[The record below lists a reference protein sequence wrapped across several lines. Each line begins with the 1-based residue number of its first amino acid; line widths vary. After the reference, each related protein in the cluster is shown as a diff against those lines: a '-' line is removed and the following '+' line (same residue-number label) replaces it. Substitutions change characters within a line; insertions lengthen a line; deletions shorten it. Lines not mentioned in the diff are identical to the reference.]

1 MEPLPVKHLRSNTL
15 MYGAGALFVIA
26 AMSQARLQIVERD
39 QTMERAKKTNHLSLS
54 RKDYARRGTILA
66 ADGKPLAEDA
76 DAYELSLQYNKVPET
91 DAFYMALSQA
101 SGIPASEFAQ
111 LNNGKIAIWPEPI
124 SAEQKQAIEKVKTE
138 WRADGVSLRRVER
151 RQYPL
156 GEQAA
161 TPVGVYRDGSILGM
175 ERYFNADLK
184 GQDGMTVGMVDRT
197 GAFLPMRM
205 QASDKVNG
213 RTILTTLDSDL
224 QMAAATAVREAVDKN
239 KATNG
244 VALVM
249 NPKTGDVLA
258 MASWPTF
265 DPNRTINSAGATIGR
280 TQVNPNGQLQF
291 EPGSTF
297 KILTIAKALDL
308 GVVTPT
314 DTFHCSGQME
324 VGSKLIHCDN
334 HHGNRAHGTITPELA
349 IAKSCNLAA
358 ATWALRIGRED
369 MIKYIEDLGLLTK
382 TNVGIPGEVTGRF
395 RKDEYAKRL
404 QLATVGFGQSITTTP
419 ISLISAFCTIA
430 NDGVRM
436 KPRMIQKIGDKMVPV
451 QQLGRLLKPETCHTV
466 MGFMESVIE
475 TDAGTGKGLRIKGY
489 RLGGKTGTAQKVNHK
504 ETGYVSNFVGFIPA
518 EQPKAVI
525 LVMVNNP
532 TNGEYY
538 GAAVAGPVFVKVA
551 HAVIDRLHIPKDAP
565 MVAQQIRP
573 EPQPIVEAP
582 KAQASRQLPA
592 KSSMDADER
601 VAAKSE
607 PARKS
612 PTLKAEG
619 GHGGSHAAILSSLF
633 PLRGGPVFD
642 RTERGHELAPR
653 SHIPGS
659 EPVLEVRTGE

>member
-1 MEPLPVKHLRSNTL
+1 MEQRPVKHLRANSL
-15 MYGAGALFVIA
+15 MYGAGVLFVAA
-26 AMSQARLQIVERD
+26 AMSQARLQIVDRD
-39 QTMERAKKTNHLSLS
+39 QTMERAKRTNHLSLT

-111 LNNGKIAIWPEPI
+111 LNNGKVAIWPQAI

-156 GEQAA
+156 GEDAA
-161 TPVGVYRDGSILGM
+161 TPVGVYREGSVLGM
-175 ERYFNADLK
+175 ERFFNSDLK
-184 GQDGMTVGMVDRT
+184 GQDGLTVGMVDRS

-205 QASDKVNG
+205 QTSEKANG
-213 RTILTTLDSDL
+213 RTILTTIDSDL
-224 QMAAATAVREAVDKN
+224 QMAAANAVRDAVDKN

-280 TQVNPNGQLQF
+280 TQINPNGQLQF

-297 KILTIAKALDL
+297 KILTIAKALDM
-308 GVVTPT
+308 GVVSPT
-314 DTFHCSGQME
+314 ETFHCAGEME
-324 VGSKLIHCDN
+324 VGSKLIHCDS

-358 ATWALRIGRED
+358 ANWALKIGRDD
-369 MIKYIEDLGLLTK
+369 MIKYIEDLGLLKK

-430 NDGVRM
+430 NNGVRC
-436 KPRMIQKIGDKMVPV
+436 R
-451 QQLGRLLKPETCHTV
+451 
-466 MGFMESVIE
+466 
-475 TDAGTGKGLRIKGY
+475 
-489 RLGGKTGTAQKVNHK
+489 RLGIA
-504 ETGYVSNFVGFIPA
+504 
-518 EQPKAVI
+518 
-525 LVMVNNP
+525 
-532 TNGEYY
+532 
-538 GAAVAGPVFVKVA
+538 
-551 HAVIDRLHIPKDAP
+551 
-565 MVAQQIRP
+565 
-573 EPQPIVEAP
+573 
-582 KAQASRQLPA
+582 
-592 KSSMDADER
+592 
-601 VAAKSE
+601 
-607 PARKS
+607 
-612 PTLKAEG
+612 
-619 GHGGSHAAILSSLF
+619 
-633 PLRGGPVFD
+633 
-642 RTERGHELAPR
+642 
-653 SHIPGS
+653 
-659 EPVLEVRTGE
+659 